1 MPNEDQLQL
10 TAFGVYPKNSQNILL
25 DLNVG
30 LLLPFWRSFTWIDV
44 FNKTTHFFLLQ
55 IRQSDSQNIMPRA

>member
-30 LLLPFWRSFTWIDV
+30 LLLPFWRSFT
-44 FNKTTHFFLLQ
+44 
-55 IRQSDSQNIMPRA
+55 